1 MKILSQL
8 RAHPFLFLLG
18 SGLAF
23 LILFAL
29 STVIGLAFGVKP
41 ERIGQ
46 AMVGV
51 LIVGVP
57 AGGVA
62 FVRQFG
68 ETQRLQ
74 LRTPEQRKIFLLS
87 PIGVFLVGLS
97 YFSDTL
103 NWSYWVGDVLR
114 GDYQL
119 WAQIDRFGF
128 TMFVFGFTLLF
139 CGLVFSFFYDQTL
152 GKLRKWING

>member
-1 MKILSQL
+1 MKIRSEL

-18 SGLAF
+18 SVLTF
-23 LILFAL
+23 LVIFAL

-62 FVRQFG
+62 FVRRFG

-87 PIGVFLVGLS
+87 PIGVF
-97 YFSDTL
+97 
-103 NWSYWVGDVLR
+103 WW
-114 GDYQL
+114 
-119 WAQIDRFGF
+119 GF
-128 TMFVFGFTLLF
+128 LIFPTP
-139 CGLVFSFFYDQTL
+139 
-152 GKLRKWING
+152 